1 MSEKKNKL
9 IQKKKKLESQI
20 EQQLT
25 HLKEEQAKLKIINQE
40 LENIEMREKANGVD
54 QLINNLKQQG
64 ISNIETLIHLAE
76 QGKLNVGGQAQNE

>member
-76 QGKLNVGGQAQNE
+76 QGKLNVGGQSQNE